1 MQLALA
7 QLDQMVGDLG
17 ANARGILA
25 AAAEAERAGATLVVT
40 PELSLCGYPPEDLLL
55 RPAFLEAC
63 AAELAALAPQVKR
76 TTVLVGFPEHAD
88 GRRYNAMAVV
98 RDGRVHQIYRKQI
111 LPNYTVFDEE
121 RYFTPGNAPCVF
133 DVEGVA
139 CGVIICEDVWFPE
152 PAARAKAA
160 GAQILVVPN
169 GSPYHTRQQVLRR
182 EQVDARAR
190 ECGLPVVYVN
200 RVGGQDELVFDGA
213 SFIVDATAH
222 WRSKSRRGMKRWRS
236 RASMAR
242 PRAMR
247 AAAST
252 PRWSRTCTGAGD
264 GRARLRRQE
273 SLSRRIAR
281 LSGGVDSAL
290 TLAVAVD
297 ALGPARVRALMLPSP
312 YNAPISLADAREMA
326 GIVGVRY
333 DEIPIEPVFRAFLD
347 ALAPEFGDLPPDA
360 AEENIQARIRGTLL
374 MALSNKFG
382 SIVLTTGNK
391 SEMAVGYATLYG
403 DMAGGFAVL
412 KDIPKTLVYRLC
424 HYRNSL
430 GRVIPERII
439 TRPPSAELRPDQ
451 TDQDSLPP
459 YEVLDG
465 ILEAYVEHD
474 RSPAKSWPWA
484 IPRTRSPRSCGS
496 SRSANTSAAS
506 PRWASASRRAVS
518 ARIGA
523 TRSRRRGTSGRRCRS
538 LRLRSSRA
546 SCKLVV
552 TGMKPA
558 GSFHMKKIEAIV
570 KPFKLDEV
578 REALSELGVTGLTVT
593 EVKGFGRQKGHTELY
608 RGAEYVVDFLP
619 KVKVEVVIPDALTE
633 RAIEA
638 IVKAARTGKIGD
650 GKIFVTTV
658 EQVIRIRTG
667 ESGEAAV

>member
-7 QLDQMVGDLG
+7 QLDQMVGDLA

-25 AAAEAERAGATLVVT
+25 AAAEAERAGATLIVT

-63 AAELAALAPQVKR
+63 AAELTALAAQVTR
-76 TTVLVGFPEHAD
+76 TTVLVGFPELDA
-88 GRRYNAMAVV
+88 GRRYNAVAVV
-98 RDGRVHQIYRKQI
+98 REGRVHQVYRKQF

-121 RYFTPGNAPCVF
+121 RYFTPGQAPCVF
-133 DVEGVA
+133 DHEGIA
-139 CGVIICEDVWFPE
+139 CGLIICEDVWFPE

-160 GAQILVVPN
+160 GAQLLLVPN
-169 GSPYHTRQQVLRR
+169 GSPYHTRQHVLRR

-213 SFIVDATAH
+213 SFVVDA
-222 WRSKSRRGMKRWRS
+222 
-236 RASMAR
+236 
-242 PRAMR
+242 
-247 AAAST
+247 
-252 PRWSRTCTGAGD
+252 AGVL
-264 GRARLRRQE
+264 AQQVPAWHE
-273 SLSRRIAR
+273 TVAIAR
-281 LSGGVDSAL
+281 FDGSAPRPARGSLDPALEPHVYEALVMGVRDYVGKNRFPGVLLGLSGGVDSAL

-297 ALGPARVRALMLPSP
+297 ALGPGRVRALMLPSP

-333 DEIPIEPVFRAFLD
+333 DEIPIEPVFAAFLK

-360 AEENIQARIRGTLL
+360 TEENIQARIRGTLL

-403 DMAGGFAVL
+403 DMAGGFGVL

-424 HYRNSL
+424 HYRNNL

-459 YEVLDG
+459 YDVLDG

-474 RSPAKSWPWA
+474 RSPGEIVAMGYPADAVAKVVRLIKISEYKRRQSA
-484 IPRTRSPRSCGS
+484 VGIRITPRGFGKDWRYPI
-496 SRSANTSAAS
+496 TSAWNEWTTLA
-506 PRWASASRRAVS
+506 P
-518 ARIGA
+518 
-523 TRSRRRGTSGRRCRS
+523 
-538 LRLRSSRA
+538 
-546 SCKLVV
+546 
-552 TGMKPA
+552 
-558 GSFHMKKIEAIV
+558 H
-570 KPFKLDEV
+570 
-578 REALSELGVTGLTVT
+578 
-593 EVKGFGRQKGHTELY
+593 KGG
-608 RGAEYVVDFLP
+608 
-619 KVKVEVVIPDALTE
+619 
-633 RAIEA
+633 
-638 IVKAARTGKIGD
+638 
-650 GKIFVTTV
+650 
-658 EQVIRIRTG
+658 
-667 ESGEAAV
+667 